1 MSKKDKAQAEQSPLI
16 DADTG
21 TMPHPG
27 QNVDDEH
34 LLASTEDMLELKS
47 EVETLT
53 QSLSEAQQ
61 KAEENYERLLRKEAE
76 LQNAL
81 RRGQD
86 DQDKARKFAIEKFAE
101 SLLDVVDGLE
111 RGVECCAGENVSI
124 KDVAEG
130 LTLSQK
136 AFVDCLS
143 SYGIQEINP
152 MGEAF
157 NPSFHEALTMQ
168 ESSEHAPNTVMT
180 VIQKGYTIHDRLL
193 RPARV
198 VVAKAPKGE

>member
-61 KAEENYERLLRKEAE
+61 KAENRLPEEKNRESDEAWAKRIVEN
-76 LQNAL
+76 
-81 RRGQD
+81 
-86 DQDKARKFAIEKFAE
+86 
-101 SLLDVVDGLE
+101 
-111 RGVECCAGENVSI
+111 
-124 KDVAEG
+124 
-130 LTLSQK
+130 
-136 AFVDCLS
+136 
-143 SYGIQEINP
+143 
-152 MGEAF
+152 
-157 NPSFHEALTMQ
+157 
-168 ESSEHAPNTVMT
+168 
-180 VIQKGYTIHDRLL
+180 
-193 RPARV
+193 
-198 VVAKAPKGE
+198 